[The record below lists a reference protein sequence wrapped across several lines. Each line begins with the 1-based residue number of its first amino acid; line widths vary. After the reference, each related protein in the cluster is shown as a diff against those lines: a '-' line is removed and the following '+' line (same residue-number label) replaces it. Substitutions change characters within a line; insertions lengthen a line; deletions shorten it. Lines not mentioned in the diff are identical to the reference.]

1 MTFFLRCLPAVL
13 IASAAFLGV
22 YLIVSGRKRSG
33 GGESGRT
40 EDADGTPVS
49 AGTART
55 FFEPA
60 AEDLEAA
67 EACAE
72 SDRSGAFDEGPTEI
86 EKAVGE
92 SGDGVRLT
100 LVGLLRAGM
109 KVTDPSG
116 NPVTEESLLSG
127 TWRDGEPVVGDSAG
141 QEKGRSAYGE

>member
-1 MTFFLRCLPAVL
+1 M
-13 IASAAFLGV
+13 ASAAFLGI

-33 GGESGRT
+33 GGESGRA
-40 EDADGTPVS
+40 EDADEAPVS
-49 AGTART
+49 AETART
-55 FFEPA
+55 VLEPA
-60 AEDLEAA
+60 PEDLEPT
-67 EACAE
+67 EACVE

-127 TWRDGEPVVGDSAG
+127 AWRDGEPSVGETAG
-141 QEKGRSAYGE
+141 QEKGRGAYGE